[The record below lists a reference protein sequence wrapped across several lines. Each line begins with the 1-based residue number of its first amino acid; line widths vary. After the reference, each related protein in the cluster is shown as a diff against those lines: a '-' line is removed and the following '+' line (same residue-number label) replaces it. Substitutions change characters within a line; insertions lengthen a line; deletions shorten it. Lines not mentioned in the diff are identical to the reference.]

1 MTVCVSP
8 VQKKL
13 IHIFITIVV
22 NWFCRVK
29 LLCNDLNTSYT
40 HVCGTWVLYNQR
52 YIQSYM
58 FHWCWCICRR
68 HGIVHISHC
77 SPSRTIHRHILII
90 EPLIKLFCAFW
101 NSHLT
106 YIVCTDFFGRKL
118 RRRGRGKEKKKSGDG
133 LTIVHNFHC
142 IQILIFFKQYFGY
155 FLCKHL
161 ATHENII

>member
-1 MTVCVSP
+1 MCECVCGGVSCC
-8 VQKKL
+8 VTRWNSNYLFKMHNSLWLFVCLLSKKKL

-77 SPSRTIHRHILII
+77 SPNRTIHRHILII

-106 YIVCTDFFGRKL
+106 YIVCTD
-118 RRRGRGKEKKKSGDG
+118 
-133 LTIVHNFHC
+133 
-142 IQILIFFKQYFGY
+142 ILE
-155 FLCKHL
+155 
-161 ATHENII
+161 AN